1 LQEQLNLAKALRK
14 YQFGYGIARLD
25 TSRLSGPFKFRRYRG
40 LMGELGQSDLP
51 PEGSRRHKFRKG
63 FGMIDAVLL
72 YGMIYPAAGV
82 AVLSVI
88 WLVVR
93 GRVPDRVLWIVT
105 GVGVVASVVRLVYL
119 YRSGVLGIDY
129 RIFYEVGRDL
139 RAGVSPYLPSR
150 FACHPFLNPP
160 STFPFFAL
168 IAMPPYPTSLA
179 VWVLA
184 NSVMAFALVWQ
195 ARRTLFMQD
204 GRSPSG
210 LSHAELGALAAAF
223 GLSDACTAMIQL
235 GQLSLLVTVL
245 ILLALEFQG
254 RQMPARAGAAL
265 GVATMKVGTMLP
277 FLLLFCRKQD
287 RRSWIVLVATTATL
301 ILLGG
306 RAPRILEDVRSM
318 LHYIGEFSKPGQ
330 TNDIS
335 YQGPYN
341 EWILGFDHVAYRLG
355 MRDRTALAVFQFVA
369 LGLIGGWLAWEV
381 IACRVS
387 RAQGIAL
394 LSLYSVIFLYHRLY
408 DAVMIVPAL
417 VYAVDQAKSQ
427 RGRNRLLFAGAS
439 VSMLMLLYMRRKTL
453 ATLTDWVM
461 AHRGAAASLIE
472 TLILPHAVWLI
483 LLSIVLL
490 RAGMADAKRSTRRA
504 I

>member
-1 LQEQLNLAKALRK
+1 
-14 YQFGYGIARLD
+14 
-25 TSRLSGPFKFRRYRG
+25 
-40 LMGELGQSDLP
+40 MGELGQSDLP

-82 AVLSVI
+82 AVLSII

-105 GVGVVASVVRLVYL
+105 GVGVVASVIRLVFVY
-119 YRSGVLGIDY
+119 GHGALGSDY
-129 RIFYEVGRDL
+129 RIFYEAGRDIL
-139 RAGVSPYLPSR
+139 AGVSPYSPSR
-150 FACHPFLNPP
+150 FASHPFLNPP
-160 STFPFFAL
+160 SMFPFFAVL
-168 IAMPPYPTSLA
+168 ALPPYPTSLA
-179 VWVLA
+179 VWTLV

-195 ARRTLFMQD
+195 ARRTLLVQD
-204 GRSPSG
+204 GGTTSR

-223 GLSDACTAMIQL
+223 SLSDACTTTINL
-235 GQLSLLVTVL
+235 GQLSLLAAVL

-265 GVATMKVGTMLP
+265 GVAAMKVGTMLP

-287 RRSWIVLVATTATL
+287 RRSWIVLVATTAAL

-335 YQGPYN
+335 YQGPLH
-341 EWILGFDHVAYRLG
+341 WTILGFDHLAYRLG
-355 MRDRTALAVFQFVA
+355 MRERTMLAVFQFVG

-381 IACRVS
+381 IAGRVT
-387 RAQGIAL
+387 RAQGIVL
-394 LSLYSVIFLYHRLY
+394 LSLYSVVFLYHRMY
-408 DAVMIVPAL
+408 DAVMFVPAL
-417 VYAVDQAKSQ
+417 VYSVEQAKNR
-427 RGRNRLLFAGAS
+427 RGRCHFLFTGAML
-439 VSMLMLLYMRRKTL
+439 SMLFVLYMRQKTL
-453 ATLTDWVM
+453 AKLTDWVTT
-461 AHRGAAASLIE
+461 HHGVAASLVE
-472 TLILPHAVWLI
+472 TLILPQAVWLI
-483 LLSIVLL
+483 LLSMVLL
-490 RAGMADAKRSTRRA
+490 RVGMADAKRPDSLGYIT
-504 I
+504 